1 MIKPEK
7 EARFQDFVYL
17 DFQTSF
23 PGQISN
29 TCHDDSGSIHPSI
42 RVALKKY
49 ETAFSPQK
57 CNLMAGGLGGLTR
70 SISTWMISCGARRFV
85 FLSRSGNDKPQ
96 AKNLVEYLQAQ
107 VAYVTVIRGDVCR
120 YEDVER
126 AVEVGDYPTGGVIQT
141 AIALDETI
149 WSDMPHSA
157 WRTTMSSKVQGT
169 WNLHNALRQNGRDSQ
184 LDFFVMTSSISGTV
198 GTATESNYCAANSFL
213 DAFAR
218 HILTGVEFTGLQE
231 QRERGF
237 EGDNHVLADP
247 RAAIFTASFA
257 RRAAGEGKRETRNAT
272 AHLPKNIARALRDN
286 QDVESNL
293 DALRAVVSKKIS
305 NLILLPESDLQANQ
319 PLGDSGLDSML
330 AAEFRTF
337 IFRMFEVDIPFVVL
351 LKRSTIV
358 NLLTD
363 MIAQGLQAGT

>member
-1 MIKPEK
+1 
-7 EARFQDFVYL
+7 
-17 DFQTSF
+17 
-23 PGQISN
+23 
-29 TCHDDSGSIHPSI
+29 
-42 RVALKKY
+42 
-49 ETAFSPQK
+49 
-57 CNLMAGGLGGLTR
+57 MAGGLGGLTR

-218 HILTGVEFTGLQE
+218 YRNHLGLPAISLGYGMISEVYMHEHPDIEALTDRGGVHPINEDELIQIMNMALFTGLQE